1 MAAALTAHKVASS
14 AAACSGVGRS
24 LTCTTSFTAPKLSFG
39 PCHRDRNPTCAGAE
53 PLSARCTRI
62 RSSHPGIGAGSS
74 PANRRAAAPLRR
86 NHDRGVR
93 LVEFNGE
100 RDHVRLLVGCPP
112 KVVLAALVDSL
123 KGISARLLRKE
134 YPAVHRYLRGGR
146 LRSPSYVAASCGG
159 ALLSLIK
166 KYIENQERPDQRPD
180 VHNSRTG
187 KRFLPGVNARG
198 SLLDNAETWVLP
210 ERFFTIKLPAWT

>member
-1 MAAALTAHKVASS
+1 MIGIRPAPGPGPNRCPHAARAFGLHTRASVRGLHRRTA
-14 AAACSGVGRS
+14 
-24 LTCTTSFTAPKLSFG
+24 AP
-39 PCHRDRNPTCAGAE
+39 PR
-53 PLSARCTRI
+53 RC
-62 RSSHPGIGAGSS
+62 
-74 PANRRAAAPLRR
+74 AAAPLRR

-100 RDHVRLLVGCPP
+100 YDHVRLLVGCPP

-123 KGISARLLRKE
+123 KGVSARLLRKE

-146 LRSPSYVAASCGG
+146 LRSPSYVAASRGG

-180 VHNSRTG
+180 VHNPRTG
-187 KRFLPGVNARG
+187 KRFLPGVNTRG
-198 SLLDNAETWVLP
+198 SSLDNAEPIRPPWDGAGRNRP
-210 ERFFTIKLPAWT
+210 KSRSPARDRAAHHPRRRAGRHQGCVCRRYCVP